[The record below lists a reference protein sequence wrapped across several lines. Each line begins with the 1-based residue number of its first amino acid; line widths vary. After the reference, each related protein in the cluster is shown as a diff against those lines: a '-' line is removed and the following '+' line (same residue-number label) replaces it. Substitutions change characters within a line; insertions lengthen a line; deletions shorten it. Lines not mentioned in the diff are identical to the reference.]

1 MTLTEEQMK
10 SLEGV
15 VRYAARQ
22 SGGAMLEFEDASQV
36 AWVAILESLDAYD
49 PSRASLETYAQR
61 VAVGAVRNA
70 ANGFSSSLTVPKT
83 VMNRYRT
90 AVKEYGTP
98 EAAYEHC
105 REFDMSPETFYD
117 AHVAMTGCR
126 SFDAPTVSAND
137 YTGHDE
143 ESPSLEG
150 SLPFEWDNS
159 PDVSVWEVVDTLS
172 DKQKQAVKLYAKG
185 MSTVDI
191 SKRLGVNQST
201 AWRNLSAGL
210 DVLCKFYSDSA

>member
-22 SGGAMLEFEDASQV
+22 AGGSMLEFEDASQV
-36 AWVAILESLDAYD
+36 AWLAILEALDDFD

-70 ANGFSSSLTVPKT
+70 ANGFSSALTVPKT

-90 AVKEYGTP
+90 AVKEYGSP

-105 REFDMSPETFYD
+105 GEFDMSPETFYD
-117 AHVAMTGCR
+117 AHVALTGGR

-137 YTGHDE
+137 YTGHEE
-143 ESPSLEG
+143 ESPSLEAA
-150 SLPFEWDNS
+150 LPFEWDNS

-172 DKQKQAVKLYAKG
+172 DKQKEAVKLYARG

-191 SKRLGVNQST
+191 GKRLGIGQRVAHRRVSR
-201 AWRNLSAGL
+201 ALDNLK
-210 DVLCKFYSDSA
+210 DFYG

>member
-1 MTLTEEQMK
+1 MTLTEQQMK

-22 SGGAMLEFEDASQV
+22 AGGSMLEFEDASQV
-36 AWVAILESLDAYD
+36 AWVVILEALDDFD

-70 ANGFSSSLTVPKT
+70 ANGFSSALTVPKT

-90 AVKEYGTP
+90 AVREYGSP

-105 REFDMSPETFYD
+105 GEFDMSPETFYD
-117 AHVAMTGCR
+117 AHVALTGCR

-137 YTGHDE
+137 YTGHEE
-143 ESPSLEG
+143 ESPSLEARI
-150 SLPFEWDNS
+150 PFEWDNS

-172 DKQKQAVKLYAKG
+172 DKQKEAVKLYARG
-185 MSTVDI
+185 MTAADIGRRLDI
-191 SKRLGVNQST
+191 SKQS
-201 AWRNLSAGL
+201 AHERVMSGLEIMRN
-210 DVLCKFYSDSA
+210 FYA